1 MKGLLLKEFLGIRS
15 FFKMYAFIIAVC
27 IIPVM
32 VAQDG
37 TFSAGF
43 AVGICTFVGIMMCFI
58 SFNYDAGSKWDKFVL
73 TLPFTR
79 EQIVRSKYLF
89 SLIMVGVGI
98 GLGLALSAMLAA
110 AAGAGS
116 STGAG
121 LLPATGFLAAC
132 ALLSVSLII
141 PLILKFGVEK
151 SRIIVIVI
159 FLVPFMTFI
168 ALSGNGAVDGA
179 AVEGALPILA
189 RVLPLCGAA
198 ALAVSYFI
206 SVRIYQK
213 KEA

>member
-1 MKGLLLKEFLGIRS
+1 MRGLLLKEFLGIRS
-15 FFKMYAFIIAVC
+15 FFKMYAFIIAIC
-27 IIPVM
+27 IIPVA

-58 SFNYDAGSKWDKFVL
+58 SFNYDTGSKWDKFVL

-89 SLIMVGVGI
+89 SLIMVGVGM
-98 GLGLALSAMLAA
+98 GLGLALSAVLAA
-110 AAGAGS
+110 AGQTELDAGM
-116 STGAG
+116 
-121 LLPATGFLAAC
+121 LLTAGFLAAC

-141 PLILKFGVEK
+141 PLVFRFGVEK

-168 ALSGNGAVDGA
+168 ALAGNGAVDGA
-179 AVEGALPILA
+179 AVEGALPALA
-189 RVLPLCGAA
+189 RVLPVCGAA
-198 ALAVSYFI
+198 ALVVSYLI
-206 SVRIYQK
+206 SVHIYRK
-213 KEA
+213 KEV